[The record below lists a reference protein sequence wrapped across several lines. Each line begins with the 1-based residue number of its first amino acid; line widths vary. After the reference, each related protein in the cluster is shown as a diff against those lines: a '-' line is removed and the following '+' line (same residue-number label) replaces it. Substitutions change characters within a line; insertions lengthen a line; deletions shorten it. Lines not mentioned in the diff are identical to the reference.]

1 MKFYWTQK
9 KNRVTQVYGMYTT
22 GDQYNQTRKLQASI
36 KGKTVEIEWLP
47 TTDIQSSNIFK
58 KKLGNTLT
66 INLEKGFTSCQDSK
80 D

>member
-1 MKFYWTQK
+1 
-9 KNRVTQVYGMYTT
+9 MYTT